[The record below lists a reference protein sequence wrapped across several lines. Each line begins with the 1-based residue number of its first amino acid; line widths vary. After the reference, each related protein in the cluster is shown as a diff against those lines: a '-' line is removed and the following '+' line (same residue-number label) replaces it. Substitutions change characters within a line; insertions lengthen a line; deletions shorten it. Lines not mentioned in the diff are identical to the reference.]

1 MYNHWGTLAISVLCT
16 YQKFVVE
23 APYLRWTLVKVRV
36 TFVFFS
42 LMFLYLFYMF
52 FAKPLIISLYLL
64 DLWKKNFT
72 IYIERLETGFEIKS
86 NQILENQNEIELH

>member
-52 FAKPLIISLYLL
+52 FAKSLIISLYLL
-64 DLWKKNFT
+64 DLWKK
-72 IYIERLETGFEIKS
+72 ISRLETGFEIKS

>member
-64 DLWKKNFT
+64 DLWKKISQFT
-72 IYIERLETGFEIKS
+72 FKGFEIES
-86 NQILENQNEIELH
+86 NQILENQNKIELH

>member
-64 DLWKKNFT
+64 DLWKKYHN
-72 IYIERLETGFEIKS
+72 LHLKFEIKS
-86 NQILENQNEIELH
+86 NQILENQNKIELH